1 MTEYTYTAALALR
14 DDSPATVGEVNGAP
28 RTRLEAGGLMAFA
41 VTGQAPDLDCW
52 ERSQPA
58 WRDLEDRPYRVM
70 AAQMRAGDV
79 AQLPMFLAIV
89 CQDAEPTTLV
99 ATATEGR
106 AYDADGVLLGAYT
119 IGGAQMDAAA
129 ALEALGLAAPEEAP

>member
-1 MTEYTYTAALALR
+1 MTEYSYTAALALL
-14 DDSPATVGEVNGAP
+14 DDSPATVGEVNGAL
-28 RTRLEAGGLMAFA
+28 RTRLAAGGLMAFA

-52 ERSQPA
+52 ERSQPE

-70 AAQMRAGDV
+70 AAQMRPGDV

-89 CQDAEPTTLV
+89 CQDADPATLV

-106 AYDADGVLLGAYT
+106 AYDAAGVLLGAYT
-119 IGGAQMDAAA
+119 VGDAQMDAAA